1 MRFVLPLLLFT
12 LTLAGCSTVS
22 LSPAPV
28 VTKDFTPVGAVPAQA
43 ASAPSAAAGPN
54 ASFAGQHGY
63 YTVRP
68 GDTLRRIALQFGQD
82 WHDLVRWNSLSD
94 PNVIEVGQVLRV
106 LPPKRGGVASATVP
120 LASSTS
126 QPMTGGSVVQAY
138 PLAPVASAPP
148 ATTES
153 QPETGTRKL
162 NAPVAP
168 ASSGVAPVA
177 PASSAGVAP
186 AAATTAAPV
195 ASQSA
200 PKATAET
207 GGLTWS
213 WPVLGKLIQSYNG
226 SSSKGIDIAGH
237 LGEPIYAAASGK
249 VVYAGNEL
257 RGFGNL
263 IIIKHNS
270 DYISVYAHNEKLLV
284 KDGQAVTRGQRIA
297 LMGSSDA
304 PRVEL
309 HMEIRLRG
317 KPIDPLQVLPA
328 R

>member
-1 MRFVLPLLLFT
+1 MRLVLPLLLFT
-12 LTLAGCSTVS
+12 FSLAACSTVS

-28 VTKDFTPVGAVPAQA
+28 VTKNFTPVGAEPAQSS
-43 ASAPSAAAGPN
+43 SAPSAAAGPN
-54 ASFAGQHGY
+54 AAFAGQPGY
-63 YTVRP
+63 YTVRQ

-82 WHDLVRWNSLSD
+82 WHDLVRWNGLSD

-106 LPPKRGGVASATVP
+106 TPPKSSAIATASTP

-126 QPMTGGSVVQAY
+126 QPVTGGPIVQAY
-138 PLAPVASAPP
+138 PLAPVASAAP
-148 ATTES
+148 ATPVS
-153 QPETGTRKL
+153 QPASGAPKV

-168 ASSGVAPVA
+168 SSSSSVAPTA
-177 PASSAGVAP
+177 ARTATP
-186 AAATTAAPV
+186 AASA
-195 ASQSA
+195 SA
-200 PKATAET
+200 PKASVDK

-213 WPVLGKLIQSYNG
+213 WPALGKVIQGYNG
-226 SSSKGIDIAGH
+226 SSSKGIDIAGN
-237 LGEPIYAAASGK
+237 LGEPIFAAASGR

-263 IIIKHNS
+263 VIIKHNS
-270 DYISVYAHNEKLLV
+270 DYISVYAHNEQLLV
-284 KDGQAVTRGQRIA
+284 KDGQAVKRGERIA

-309 HMEIRLRG
+309 HLEVRLRG